1 MLERLLDGVGGHGG
15 KHDKCAE
22 DGQDLVEVI
31 CDVGIYLFL
40 FLFFASFLLLA
51 ILLPRPLLEVALWLE
66 VRQLFPCC

>member
-31 CDVGIYLFL
+31 CDVVIGIGSFL
-40 FLFFASFLLLA
+40 FLFFASFLFLV
-51 ILLPRPLLEVALWLE
+51 ILLPRPLLEIALWLE
-66 VRQLFPCC
+66 VR